1 MSDIYFLATN
11 LSYAV
16 FLTTSLCTTLLNLIK
31 STGTLLN
38 LSISILSTSVF
49 NLARLDFIARLE
61 VSTPVA
67 PFKSAFV
74 T

>member
-1 MSDIYFLATN
+1 M
-11 LSYAV
+11 
-16 FLTTSLCTTLLNLIK
+16 LNLIK
-31 STGTLLN
+31 STETVLN

-49 NLARLDFIARLE
+49 NLAKLDFIARLE

-74 T
+74 TQLGKSYLTLMSRSKRPYSLEKH